1 MTPSYEIPIYDVAII
16 GMGPAGSMCARTLD
30 TDKLHAIAFD
40 RKPLDPLVEDAFH
53 KNCGG
58 LLAPDAQKALAE
70 LDLNVPKDVLVDPQ
84 IFSVATL
91 DCATSIKRSY
101 QRMYLNVDRQKF
113 DCWLMS
119 EASEGVEL
127 HAASV
132 VTHIERT
139 TLPDGAQGFALEYRR
154 NDETETTKIFTRFVI
169 GADGAYSTVRKL
181 VYPHAKIR
189 TYLSIQQWF
198 AETHPLPFY
207 ACIFD
212 PEITDCYSWGVSKD
226 GYFIFGGAYPLKN
239 ARELLETQKEKLEK
253 WGYRFGEVKK
263 TLSCQVL
270 RPQKWR
276 DFYTGKN
283 GALLVGEA
291 AGFISAS
298 SLEGISS
305 ALKSGVLAAQAIN
318 EGDQSEAVNRRYHT
332 ATFRLRL
339 KLLLKVFKCP
349 FMYWPPLRA
358 IIMKSGLNA
367 LKKRS

>member
-1 MTPSYEIPIYDVAII
+1 MNFVKQAPIYDVAII

-30 TDKLHAIAFD
+30 TDHLRVIAFD

-58 LLAPDAQKALAE
+58 LLAPDAQKVLAE
-70 LDLNVPKDVLVDPQ
+70 LDLNMPKHVLVDPQ
-84 IFSVATL
+84 IFSVTTL
-91 DCATSIKRSY
+91 DCATSMERSY

-113 DCWLMS
+113 DCWLMD
-119 EASEGVEL
+119 EASDGVDL
-127 HAASV
+127 HASSV
-132 VTHIERT
+132 VTQVTRAE
-139 TLPDGAQGFALEYRR
+139 LPDGTQGFALAYRG
-154 NDETETTKIFTRFVI
+154 NDETEMKQILARFVV
-169 GADGAYSTVRKL
+169 GADGAHSAVRTL
-181 VYPHAKIR
+181 VYPHASIR
-189 TYLSIQQWF
+189 TYLSIQQMF
-198 AETHPLPFY
+198 KETHPLPFY

-212 PEITDCYSWGVSKD
+212 PEITDCYSWGLSKD
-226 GYFIFGGAYPLKN
+226 GYFIFGGAYPLKG
-239 ARELLETQKEKLEK
+239 ARELLEKQKKKLAK

-270 RPQKWR
+270 RPQKWG
-276 DFYTGKN
+276 DFYTGEK

-305 ALKSGVLAAQAIN
+305 ALKSGTLAAQAIN
-318 EGDQSEAVNRRYHT
+318 EGGAGSAVCKRYHS
-332 ATFRLRL
+332 ATFKLRL

-358 IIMKSGLNA
+358 LIMKSGLSA
-367 LKKRS
+367 LKKRV